1 MWRWACYTTTCKLP
15 IARNTDA
22 RVSVIIWIRITAYRI
37 RITSATLLSIKYCPC
52 WTLAT
57 FSINIKETL
66 YTSATN
72 TIPFFILI
80 TSCEIITTT
89 FSIIPLITIY
99 ARTRIWST
107 LITIPISSCW
117 ASYTLIIWRK
127 ESVIALT
134 IHTIKY
140 RIWLTIIVLIISLTN
155 IVYFTESLFANTC
168 IPSPYLILSATLMYL
183 ATSIRKYSSRFW
195 APTIIWVSIPQAI
208 WIWTLLRWT
217 IGPIWSIW
225 SIRSVR
231 SIRSV
236 WLIRN
241 RACYAWPNWIIISNT
256 STTTITISNTIFRA
270 LLTST
275 IHVKES
281 DSTFTL
287 TISQYLIIITFNN
300 TVT

>member
-1 MWRWACYTTTCKLP
+1 
-15 IARNTDA
+15 
-22 RVSVIIWIRITAYRI
+22 
-37 RITSATLLSIKYCPC
+37 
-52 WTLAT
+52 
-57 FSINIKETL
+57 
-66 YTSATN
+66 
-72 TIPFFILI
+72 
-80 TSCEIITTT
+80 
-89 FSIIPLITIY
+89 
-99 ARTRIWST
+99 
-107 LITIPISSCW
+107 
-117 ASYTLIIWRK
+117 
-127 ESVIALT
+127 
-134 IHTIKY
+134 
-140 RIWLTIIVLIISLTN
+140 
-155 IVYFTESLFANTC
+155 
-168 IPSPYLILSATLMYL
+168 
-183 ATSIRKYSSRFW
+183 
-195 APTIIWVSIPQAI
+195 
-208 WIWTLLRWT
+208 LRWT